1 MARVSRLK
9 VVITAVASL
18 LAPGAFVNEHA
29 ADAAAADRALAEEF
43 RRQGAPL
50 DPVLSALSAG
60 RLVRQVAL
68 APGRIDLPAVPIG
81 FALRGSELL
90 GLDVTKTLVG
100 QQELDAFLARLGEH
114 GQAANSTGYTVY
126 ALPSIEEVDQATADR
141 GGMTGEAETD
151 GPMASALIVPAGTV
165 VEFVGA
171 VFKDGELHAKTVVSA
186 AAQPHPAQ
194 QSQRFSPLAAP
205 SDSAQ
210 FVRAGGIG
218 CLHRKQNNTAWYDP
232 CQEYWRH
239 ENDGDAGKDY
249 YASQLWGTGKSKS
262 IWSLRGLEVFA
273 RRTPN
278 SADQQWVDWD
288 PGSDAD
294 VKCRPESIEVSYAG
308 ASVGITKQHCE
319 MWDISKHEDVRFS
332 NWWRGSAWRSE
343 RETAMAAL
351 TKTDAHRVPHQTFD
365 FDFYAR

>member
-1 MARVSRLK
+1 MARVSRLQ
-9 VVITAVASL
+9 VVIIAVASL
-18 LAPGAFVNEHA
+18 LTPGALVNGP
-29 ADAAAADRALAEEF
+29 AAASADRGLAEEY
-43 RRQGAPL
+43 RRQGAAL

-68 APGRIDLPAVPIG
+68 APGRVDIPSVPLG

-90 GLDVTKTLVG
+90 GLDVTTTAVG
-100 QQELDAFLARLGEH
+100 KEELDAFLARLDDRGLN
-114 GQAANSTGYTVY
+114 ASSTGYTVY
-126 ALPSIEEVDQATADR
+126 ALPSIEEADRFSAER
-141 GGMTGEAETD
+141 GGMAGDPDTD
-151 GPMASALIVPAGTV
+151 GPMASALIVPTGTV

-171 VFKDGELHAKTVVSA
+171 VFEGGELHAKTVVSA
-186 AAQPHPAQ
+186 AAQPRPAS
-194 QSQRFSPLAAP
+194 QSEGFSALAAP
-205 SDSAQ
+205 SDSAE
-210 FVRAGGIG
+210 FVRAGGVG

-239 ENDGDAGKDY
+239 ENDRDAAKDY

-262 IWSLRGLEVFA
+262 VWNLRGLEVFA
-273 RRTPN
+273 RRTEN
-278 SADQQWVDWD
+278 TAVQEWVDWD
-288 PGSDAD
+288 PGADAD
-294 VKCRPESIEVSYAG
+294 IKCQPQSVEVSYAG

-351 TKTDAHRVPHQTFD
+351 TKTDAHQVPHQAFD